1 MSRGDDAIRDT
12 DPNGRMHLSEI
23 SARKSGRGKAIVEIL
38 PTGATPSR
46 KKLGRHTATDTH
58 PVGATNADEG
68 GQRNSVT
75 PNRSAPSSATPS
87 ARKKAGTVKAK
98 DFTIP
103 TRATLPLST
112 NSDGHALGDTHFS
125 TAIGDEEGGHKS
137 DVTQTV
143 CAPSSSLIQTI
154 VISGRRRRQWKRA
167 IVKLELQESAI
178 CRSLCEGDK
187 EAAQKLR
194 AAIIKGKSDNADA
207 FIALMPLMAAR
218 KIIEEQ
224 CTGVEKELRKLARQ
238 LPVWDAFALG
248 VRGFGD
254 LRLALIVGEANGA
267 IGDYRSVSAFW
278 KRMGLA
284 VIDGGRQRKVTGD
297 AALEHGYSPER
308 RAVAWNLGGELIK
321 GCDPKYRAIYDKRK
335 EYELERVATKIHAH
349 NRAMRYM
356 TKCVLR
362 DLWSAWRTCDRSQS
376 TFDTHP
382 LNAPVATN
390 SKVNND

>member
-1 MSRGDDAIRDT
+1 MSRGDDAMQITEPTVRA
-12 DPNGRMHLSEI
+12 HLSEI
-23 SARKSGRGKAIVEIL
+23 SARKSGRGKAIAAMIPNERS
-38 PTGATPSR
+38 PSR
-46 KKLGRHTATDTH
+46 KKLGRQAEDDAHSST
-58 PVGATNADEG
+58 ATNADEG
-68 GQRNSVT
+68 GQRNSAT
-75 PNRSAPSSATPS
+75 QNRGAPSSAPPS
-87 ARKKAGTVKAK
+87 ARKKAGTVKASLE
-98 DFTIP
+98 TIP
-103 TRATLPLST
+103 ISASPSLST
-112 NSDGHALGDTHFS
+112 NSDGHSYGDTQLS
-125 TAIGDEEGGHKS
+125 PAIGDEEGGHSES
-137 DVTQTV
+137 DTQPRH
-143 CAPSSSLIQTI
+143 APSSSLIQTI

-187 EAAQKLR
+187 ESAQKLR

-207 FIALMPLMAAR
+207 FIALFPLMAAR

-224 CTGVEKELRKLARQ
+224 CTGVEKHLRKLARQ

-254 LRLALIVGEANGA
+254 LRLALIIGEANGA

-321 GCDPKYRAIYDKRK
+321 GCDPKYRAIYDARK
-335 EYELERVATKIHAH
+335 EIELERVATKIHAH

-362 DLWSAWRTCDRSQS
+362 DLWAAWRTCDRSQLAPE
-376 TFDTHP
+376 THH
-382 LNAPVATN
+382 APPRNATN